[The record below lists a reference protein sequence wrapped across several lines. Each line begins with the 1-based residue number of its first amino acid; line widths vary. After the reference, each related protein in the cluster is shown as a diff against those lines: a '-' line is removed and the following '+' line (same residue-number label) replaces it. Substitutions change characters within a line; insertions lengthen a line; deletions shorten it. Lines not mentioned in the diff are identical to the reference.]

1 MVKIIDEEIAWCYAT
16 NQKPSLSL
24 CMEYPKRWNHETGF
38 RIHDEAKIKSK
49 THNAKIRF
57 FYHLISMLLIILWR
71 LQNNKVCIIVFK
83 RFLKQL
89 EFKFYVCPI
98 CKEHPPP

>member
-71 LQNNKVCIIVFK
+71 LQNQKILAFYCGLKSAVCLDFWTSKIYDF
-83 RFLKQL
+83 
-89 EFKFYVCPI
+89 
-98 CKEHPPP
+98 